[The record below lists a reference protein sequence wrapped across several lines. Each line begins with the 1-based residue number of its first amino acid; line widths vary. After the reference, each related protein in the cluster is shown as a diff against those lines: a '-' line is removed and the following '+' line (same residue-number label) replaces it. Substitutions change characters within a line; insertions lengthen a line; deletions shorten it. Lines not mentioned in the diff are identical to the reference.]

1 MDSTL
6 KIGHIASHNAGRNTG
21 RMALLAVIVGIHV
34 LLVVAI
40 NTSLS
45 TVILDRLPPLI
56 KAEII
61 EEIVKDE
68 ELPPPPPTVET
79 PPPYV
84 PPPDIVIDLPSSA
97 PAKTALTQVTNK
109 PRPVTPPPPSPVV
122 RKAPEI
128 DPKFKRRFQPD
139 YPPTSRRLGEQGS
152 VVLQVLVG
160 ADGKVQDGKVQ
171 KSSGFSRLDEAA
183 LKHALRAWRFTPGTE
198 DGKPV
203 TAWHSVKVTFRIEG

>member
-1 MDSTL
+1 MDSTFNR
-6 KIGHIASHNAGRNTG
+6 GHNAGRNTG
-21 RMALLAVIVGIHV
+21 RMAILAVIVGIHV

-68 ELPPPPPTVET
+68 EPPPPPPTVET

-84 PPPDIVIDLPSSA
+84 PPPIIDIALPTA
-97 PAKTALTQVTNK
+97 TKGPTTALVVSDK
-109 PRPVTPPPPSPVV
+109 PRPVAPPPPPKTVK
-122 RKAPEI
+122 KAPEI

-139 YPPTSRRLGEQGS
+139 YPPTSRRLGEEGS

-160 ADGKVQDGKVQ
+160 TDGKVQDGKVQ
-171 KSSGFSRLDEAA
+171 TSSGFPRLDEAA

>member
-1 MDSTL
+1 MESTFN
-6 KIGHIASHNAGRNTG
+6 KGRNAGRT
-21 RMALLAVIVGIHV
+21 AILAVIVGIHV

-45 TVILDRLPPLI
+45 TVVLDRLPPLI

-68 ELPPPPPTVET
+68 EPPPPPPTVET

-84 PPPDIVIDLPSSA
+84 PPPDIVIDLPTTTKG
-97 PAKTALTQVTNK
+97 PTTALVATDK
-109 PRPVTPPPPSPVV
+109 PRPVAPPPPAAVV
-122 RKAPEI
+122 KKAPEI

-139 YPPTSRRLGEQGS
+139 YPPTSRRLGEEGS

-171 KSSGFSRLDEAA
+171 TSSGFPRLDEAA

>member
-1 MDSTL
+1 MDSTFY
-6 KIGHIASHNAGRNTG
+6 KGDNASHNVGRNTG
-21 RMALLAVIVGIHV
+21 RMAILAVIVGIHV
-34 LLVVAI
+34 LLVLAI

-61 EEIVKDE
+61 EEIVKDDE
-68 ELPPPPPTVET
+68 PPPPPPTVET

-84 PPPDIVIDLPSSA
+84 PPPDILIELPA
-97 PAKTALTQVTNK
+97 AAKTGPTTALVVTDK
-109 PRPVTPPPPSPVV
+109 PRPVAPPPSPVV
-122 RKAPEI
+122 KKAPEI

-139 YPPTSRRLGEQGS
+139 YPPTSRRLGEEGS
-152 VVLQVLVG
+152 VILQVLVG
-160 ADGKVQDGKVQ
+160 TDGKVEDGKVQT
-171 KSSGFSRLDEAA
+171 SSGFPRLDEAA

-203 TAWHSVKVTFRIEG
+203 SAWHSVKVTFRIEG

>member
-1 MDSTL
+1 MDSTFN
-6 KIGHIASHNAGRNTG
+6 KGRNAGRT
-21 RMALLAVIVGIHV
+21 AILAGIVAFHV
-34 LLVVAI
+34 VLVVAI

-61 EEIVKDE
+61 EEIIEDK

-109 PRPVTPPPPSPVV
+109 PRPVAPPPAAVV
-122 RKAPEI
+122 KKSPEI
-128 DPKFKRRFQPD
+128 DPRFKRRFQPD
-139 YPPTSRRLGEQGS
+139 YPPTSRRLGEEGS

-160 ADGKVQDGKVQ
+160 ADGKVTDGKVQ

>member
-1 MDSTL
+1 MDSTFN
-6 KIGHIASHNAGRNTG
+6 KGRSAGRT
-21 RMALLAVIVGIHV
+21 AILVGIVAFHV
-34 LLVVAI
+34 MLIVAI

-68 ELPPPPPTVET
+68 EPPPPPPTIET

-84 PPPDIVIDLPSSA
+84 PPPDIVIDLPTSTKG
-97 PAKTALTQVTNK
+97 PTTALVATDK
-109 PRPVTPPPPSPVV
+109 PRPVAPPPSAVV
-122 RKAPEI
+122 KKAPEI

-139 YPPTSRRLGEQGS
+139 YPPTSRRLGEEGS
-152 VVLQVLVG
+152 VTLQVLVDTEG
-160 ADGKVQDGKVQ
+160 KVTDGKVQT
-171 KSSGFSRLDEAA
+171 SSGFPRLDEAA

-203 TAWHSVKVTFRIEG
+203 SAWHLVKVTFKIEG

>member
-1 MDSTL
+1 MDSTYN
-6 KIGHIASHNAGRNTG
+6 KGRSAGRT
-21 RMALLAVIVGIHV
+21 AILVGIVAFHV
-34 LLVVAI
+34 MLVVAI

-61 EEIVKDE
+61 EEIIKDE
-68 ELPPPPPTVET
+68 EPPPPPPTIET

-84 PPPDIVIDLPSSA
+84 PPPDIVIDLPTSTKA
-97 PAKTALTQVTNK
+97 PTTALVATDK
-109 PRPVTPPPPSPVV
+109 PRPVAPPPSAVV
-122 RKAPEI
+122 KKAPEI

-139 YPPTSRRLGEQGS
+139 YPPTSRRLGEEGS
-152 VVLQVLVG
+152 VVLQVLVDTEG
-160 ADGKVQDGKVQ
+160 KVTDGKVQT
-171 KSSGFSRLDEAA
+171 SSGFPRLDEAA

-203 TAWHSVKVTFRIEG
+203 SAWHSVKVTFRIEG

>member
-1 MDSTL
+1 MDSTFNR
-6 KIGHIASHNAGRNTG
+6 GHNAGRNTG
-21 RMALLAVIVGIHV
+21 RMAILAVIVGIHV

-68 ELPPPPPTVET
+68 EPPPPPPTVET

-84 PPPDIVIDLPSSA
+84 PPPDIVIDLPTTTKG
-97 PAKTALTQVTNK
+97 PTTALVASDK
-109 PRPVTPPPPSPVV
+109 PRPVAPPPVAQVV
-122 RKAPEI
+122 KKAPEI

-139 YPPTSRRLGEQGS
+139 YPPTSRRLGEEGS

-160 ADGKVQDGKVQ
+160 TDGKVQDGKVQ
-171 KSSGFSRLDEAA
+171 TSSGFPRLDEAA

>member
-1 MDSTL
+1 MDSTFNR
-6 KIGHIASHNAGRNTG
+6 SHNGGRNTG
-21 RMALLAVIVGIHV
+21 RMAILAVIVGIHV
-34 LLVVAI
+34 ALVVAI

-68 ELPPPPPTVET
+68 EPPPPPPTVET

-84 PPPDIVIDLPSSA
+84 PPPDIVIDLPTA
-97 PAKTALTQVTNK
+97 TKGPTTALVVSDK
-109 PRPVTPPPPSPVV
+109 PRPVAPPPPPKTVK
-122 RKAPEI
+122 KAPEI

-139 YPPTSRRLGEQGS
+139 YPPTSRRLGEEGS

-160 ADGKVQDGKVQ
+160 TDGKVQDGKVQ
-171 KSSGFSRLDEAA
+171 TSSGFPRLDEAA

>member
-1 MDSTL
+1 
-6 KIGHIASHNAGRNTG
+6 
-21 RMALLAVIVGIHV
+21 MALLAVIVGIHV

-45 TVILDRLPPLI
+45 TVVLDRLPPLI

-61 EEIVKDE
+61 EEIIKDE
-68 ELPPPPPTVET
+68 EPPPPPPTVET

-84 PPPDIVIDLPSSA
+84 PPPDIVIDLPA
-97 PAKTALTQVTNK
+97 VTKGPTTALVATDK
-109 PRPVTPPPPSPVV
+109 PRPVAPPPPPQTVK
-122 RKAPEI
+122 KAPEI
-128 DPKFKRRFQPD
+128 DPRFKRRFQPD
-139 YPPTSRRLGEQGS
+139 YPPTSRRLGEEGS

-160 ADGKVQDGKVQ
+160 ADGKVQNGKVQ
-171 KSSGFSRLDEAA
+171 TSSGFPRLDEAA

-203 TAWHSVKVTFRIEG
+203 TAWHTVKVTFKIEG

>member
-1 MDSTL
+1 MDSTFNR
-6 KIGHIASHNAGRNTG
+6 GHNAGRNTG
-21 RMALLAVIVGIHV
+21 RMAILAVIVGIHV

-68 ELPPPPPTVET
+68 EPPPPPPTVET

-109 PRPVTPPPPSPVV
+109 PRPVAPPPPKSV

-128 DPKFKRRFQPD
+128 DPRFKRRFQPD
-139 YPPTSRRLGEQGS
+139 YPPTSRRLGEEGS

-171 KSSGFSRLDEAA
+171 TSSGFPRLDEAA
-183 LKHALRAWRFTPGTE
+183 LKHALRAWRFKPGTE
-198 DGKPV
+198 DGTPV
-203 TAWHSVKVTFRIEG
+203 TTWHSVKVTFRIEG